1 MRQRCF
7 AVLLG
12 ASIWLAG
19 PRARADN
26 HVTLRTVY
34 YREPSTRVVQPV
46 VEIEKD
52 LPAGFDVNTHVL
64 VDAITSASAASGPS
78 GDNIFTEVRD
88 EAGLRVGK
96 NWSRARATLAY
107 NYSAESDYWSHIL
120 AAGAVFRVWGDTGTL
135 SLSAGAGFDTVGK
148 RVLGAA
154 PRPTGTVDDACKPI
168 GTSLPNGTKTCPLH
182 QRFAGINYTQVLTPT
197 VVVQG
202 GYELALLDGFQA
214 SPYRTVPQKGS
225 EVVPEKRWRNA
236 VALRVAKYFSEA
248 GLGLQLHY
256 RYYWDLYYQ
265 YKWQFLPTR
274 ATDPDATSGTDP
286 WHVRSH
292 TIEGRVFKTLGRD
305 VELRATY
312 RYYTQGAAG
321 IWCDPTSGASCY
333 ANSSLFTNDPK
344 LTPVATQFLEGK
356 VYWEASRWRGLPFAG
371 WFAAGSFEF
380 SYGYYW
386 QNTSYVGAHI
396 LQAGYTIPY

>member
-1 MRQRCF
+1 MRPSLV
-7 AVLLG
+7 ALLCG
-12 ASIWLAG
+12 TILALATS
-19 PRARADN
+19 RAWADN

-64 VDAITSASAASGPS
+64 LDAITSASAASGPS

-88 EAGLRVGK
+88 EAGIRIGK
-96 NWSRARATLAY
+96 NWSRTRLTLAY
-107 NYSAESDYWSHIL
+107 SYSAESDYWSHIF
-120 AAGAVFRVWGDTGTL
+120 AAGAAFRVWGDTGTL
-135 SLSAGAGFDTVGK
+135 LLSAGAGFDQVGK

-154 PRPTGTVDDACKPI
+154 PTPKLAPGDPC
-168 GTSLPNGTKTCPLH
+168 SPNGTRTCPLD
-182 QRFAGINYTQVLTPT
+182 QRFAGISYSQVVSPT
-197 VVVQG
+197 VVVQA

-214 SPYRTVPQKGS
+214 SPYRAVPQKGA
-225 EVVPEKRWRNA
+225 EVVPDKRWRNA
-236 VALRVAKYFSEA
+236 VAARAAKFFPDL
-248 GLGLQLHY
+248 GLGVQLHY
-256 RYYWDLYYQ
+256 RYYFDLYYQ
-265 YKWQFLPTR
+265 YKWQFLPTTAVDPR
-274 ATDPDATSGTDP
+274 AAPGTDP
-286 WHVRSH
+286 WHLRSH
-292 TIEGRVFKTLGRD
+292 TIEGRLFKTVGRD

-312 RYYTQGAAG
+312 RYYTQGSAG
-321 IWCDPTSGASCY
+321 LWCDPSLGSTCY
-333 ANSSLFTNDPK
+333 TNASLFTSDPK

-356 VYWEASRWRGLPFAG
+356 LYWDASGWRGLPVVG
-371 WFAAGSFEF
+371 WFAAGAFEF